1 MTDLTTGSSLKRILS
16 FSVPFLIGN
25 LFQQFYNVADMVIV
39 GRTLDP
45 LAYTAVGSTGSLVWF
60 ASGAIQSLT
69 AGFAVI
75 TAQHKGAQ
83 NEENIKRSFGAG
95 IRLSAIISVLLSLI
109 CVIFARNILVLLDT
123 PEDIIDR
130 AYGYIV
136 WIFAGLIATALYNLL
151 SHMIRALGDSKTP
164 LYFLII
170 ACVINIILDYIFIAM
185 CGMDT
190 DGAGLATVLA
200 QLLSG
205 LLCILYIKK
214 KHPLLHI
221 SRRHLVWDK
230 KMDKSLLRVGIPMA
244 FLNMVLSIGSVVTQ
258 FVTNGLGTFYV
269 TAQTTAAKIETFF
282 VQPMLSLGSA
292 VSVFA
297 AQNYGAGKYDRVI
310 DGTKKTLYFGYLWSL
325 VSGILMVFLGRYA
338 VLLLAGGVSEDVI
351 SNAYMRVVISSLMT
365 VFLGPLVIYK
375 SVLQAVGRTTWT
387 MISGFTEILARAG
400 TAFLVLILLN
410 GMSLISESMG
420 FFLMCFSNP
429 AAWLFGLLTVVF
441 DYFGLVKRL
450 KQGKSATKGVDKI

>member
-25 LFQQFYNVADMVIV
+25 LFQQLYNVADMVIV

-83 NEENIKRSFGAG
+83 NEENIKRSFGAS

-109 CVIFARNILVLLDT
+109 CVIFARKILALLNT
-123 PEDIIDR
+123 PEDIMDR

-136 WIFAGLIATALYNLL
+136 WIFAGLIATALFNLL
-151 SHMIRALGDSKTP
+151 SHMVRALGDSKTP

-170 ACVINIILDYIFIAM
+170 ACVINIILDYVFIAI

-205 LLCILYIKK
+205 LLCIIYIKK

-230 KMDKSLLRVGIPMA
+230 KMEKSLLRVGIPMA
-244 FLNMVLSIGSVVTQ
+244 FLNMVLSVGSIVTQ

-297 AQNYGAGKYDRVI
+297 AQNYGARKYERVI
-310 DGTKKTLYFGYLWSL
+310 DGTRKTLYFCYLWSL
-325 VSGILMVFLGRYA
+325 VSGVLMVLLGRYA
-338 VLLLAGGVSEDVI
+338 VLLLAGGIRRHNVRQEGC
-351 SNAYMRVVISSLMT
+351 AA
-365 VFLGPLVIYK
+365 G
-375 SVLQAVGRTTWT
+375 
-387 MISGFTEILARAG
+387 ILRSCPEG
-400 TAFLVLILLN
+400 
-410 GMSLISESMG
+410 
-420 FFLMCFSNP
+420 
-429 AAWLFGLLTVVF
+429 
-441 DYFGLVKRL
+441 
-450 KQGKSATKGVDKI
+450 